1 MGTPAAHK
9 APPQTGTLAQRA
21 LEEWERTLCENKA
34 VAILAQMQAGRPALI
49 QKDGGEML
57 IAIVLDKPLAEAK
70 ALVDD
75 PAAFTREMTWILIE
89 KQSHPLI
96 AQIMRPAGSGDPLPA
111 NSTASGTGSHE
122 HPSASQPVQ
131 FHCSDRC

>member
-1 MGTPAAHK
+1 
-9 APPQTGTLAQRA
+9 
-21 LEEWERTLCENKA
+21 
-34 VAILAQMQAGRPALI
+34 
-49 QKDGGEML
+49 ML

-75 PAAFTREMTWILIE
+75 PAAFTREMTRILLE

-96 AQIMRPAGSGDPLPA
+96 AQMMKPAGSGDLPPA
-111 NSTASGTGSHE
+111 NTTVSGTGSHE

-131 FHCSDRC
+131 FQ

>member
-1 MGTPAAHK
+1 MS
-9 APPQTGTLAQRA
+9 
-21 LEEWERTLCENKA
+21 ENKA
-34 VAILAQMQAGRPALI
+34 VAILAEVQAGRPALI

-75 PAAFTREMTWILIE
+75 PAAFTCEMTRILRE

-96 AQIMRPAGSGDPLPA
+96 AQMMKPAESSFFSSSVADVALMARSLHESKQKIHCTRTKRSLESA
-111 NSTASGTGSHE
+111 NRLKQQSRKKTS
-122 HPSASQPVQ
+122 
-131 FHCSDRC
+131 RK